1 MATLHSRPHG
11 KHPEIH
17 NEELFRIWRHF
28 HLLKWQQREIL
39 GRIPCALRKDH
50 QLGAL
55 CSKRSTFSATSG
67 DSVQLYYASLSKA
80 HLLLDRKSAYIGGVR
95 DTIFYLSFPTCQLPG
110 NQPKVSLAHRKCLV
124 CDLAS
129 SPNLSILLLP
139 SLLPLWMNVTPASQA
154 PSPNL
159 QIYFAYDTFVCF
171 SSN

>member
-1 MATLHSRPHG
+1 MESTLKS
-11 KHPEIH
+11 I
-17 NEELFRIWRHF
+17 NEELFRIWQHF

-39 GRIPCALRKDH
+39 GRIPCALGKNH

-67 DSVQLYYASLSKA
+67 DSEQLYYASLSKA
-80 HLLLDRKSAYIGGVR
+80 HLLIDMKSSYIGGVR
-95 DTIFYLSFPTCQLPG
+95 NTIFYLSFPTCQLPG
-110 NQPKVSLAHRKCLV
+110 HPPKVSLAHRRKCLV

-159 QIYFAYDTFVCF
+159 QILPSICVHSSCF